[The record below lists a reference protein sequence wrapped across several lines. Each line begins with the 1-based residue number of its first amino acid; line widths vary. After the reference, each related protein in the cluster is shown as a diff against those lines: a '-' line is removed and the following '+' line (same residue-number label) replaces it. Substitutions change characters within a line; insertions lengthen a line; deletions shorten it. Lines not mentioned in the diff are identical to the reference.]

1 MLTFGQTIRKYRRDK
16 SLKMREVGATLK
28 IDQALISKYESD
40 KRLPTES
47 QIASFAAVYGV
58 DKQQLRKL
66 WLGEKIYEIIK
77 NDGNALEVLQVA
89 ENRIEYLSNQLSKV
103 EKINL
108 SKAILKRLKK
118 LDQLKDQYNSK
129 RPLNKIQLQKMYDY
143 FITEYTYESNK
154 IEGNTLTLHETE
166 LVVNQGLTISGKSM
180 TEHLEAINHADAAKF
195 IIELVKNKEGLNKRT
210 LLELHSLILRGID
223 RKYAGRWRDV
233 PVKIS
238 GSSHEP
244 ADPYLLD
251 KLMEDYFTH
260 YDRQKLNLHPII
272 LAAEMHERLLSIH
285 PFIDGNGRTS
295 RLVMNLILLQHGFT
309 IANLKGDNNS
319 KLRYYKA
326 LEEVQANNNPHVF
339 YNLIIDVVEKSLNA
353 HLALAG

>member
-16 SLKMREVGATLK
+16 SLKMREVGAILK

-40 KRLPTES
+40 KRLPTEAQMNS
-47 QIASFAAVYGV
+47 LSEVYGV
-58 DKQQLRKL
+58 DKQELRKL

-89 ENRIEYLSNQLSKV
+89 ENRIEYLSNQISKTDKIKLSKP
-103 EKINL
+103 
-108 SKAILKRLKK
+108 ILKRLKK
-118 LDQLKDQYNSK
+118 LDQLKDQYNAR

-143 FITEYTYESNK
+143 FITAYTYDSNK
-154 IEGNTLTLHETE
+154 IEGNTLTLQETE

-195 IIELVKNKEGLNKRT
+195 IIELVRNKEEFSKKI

-244 ADPYLLD
+244 PQPYLLD
-251 KLMEDYFTH
+251 KLMEDYFIH
-260 YDRQKLNLHPII
+260 YHSQKLNLHPII
-272 LAAEMHERLLSIH
+272 LATEMHERLVSIH

-309 IANLKGDNNS
+309 IANLKGDNKS

-326 LEEVQANNNPHVF
+326 LEEVQTNNNPIVF
-339 YNLIIDVVEKSLNA
+339 YDLILDVVEESLNA
-353 HLALAG
+353 HLSLAG